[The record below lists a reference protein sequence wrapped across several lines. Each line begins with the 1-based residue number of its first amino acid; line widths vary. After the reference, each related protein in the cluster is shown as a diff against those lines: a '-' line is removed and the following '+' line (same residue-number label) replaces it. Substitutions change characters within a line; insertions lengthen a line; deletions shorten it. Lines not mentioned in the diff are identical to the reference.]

1 MTNKIALITGATAGI
16 GKETA
21 REIAKSGATT
31 VLVARNK
38 AKGEAV
44 VEELKRSTNNEKID
58 LLVADLSVI
67 SEIRRCA
74 DEFKSK
80 YDRLD
85 ILVNNAGAIFDKRET
100 TSDSLEK
107 TFALNHISYFLLTNL
122 LLDVIKQSQPA
133 RIVSV
138 SSAAHSFGKIDFDNL
153 QSEKSFSKL
162 GTYSNS
168 KLMNVLFTYE
178 LARRLK
184 ETKITANCLH
194 PGAVASDFGN
204 ELSGIFKLLVSFGRQ
219 FFFISSEKG
228 AETSVYLATSP
239 EVEDVT
245 GKYFDNKK
253 AVSSLKISSDE
264 DLQKRLWEKSE
275 KIVGQKF

>member
-1 MTNKIALITGATAGI
+1 MNKTILITGATAGI

-21 REIAKSGATT
+21 RGIAKTGANIVIVGRSKEKTAA
-31 VLVARNK
+31 VA
-38 AKGEAV
+38 
-44 VEELKRSTNNEKID
+44 EELKRSTNNEKIEF
-58 LLVADLSVI
+58 LVADLSLM

-100 TSDSLEK
+100 TADGLEK

-122 LLDVIKQSQPA
+122 LLDLIKQSQPA

-138 SSAAHSFGKIDFDNL
+138 SSAAHNFGKLDFDNL
-153 QSEKSFSKL
+153 QSEKSFGAL
-162 GTYSNS
+162 ATYSNS

-194 PGAVASDFGN
+194 PGGVASNFGDN
-204 ELSGIFKLLVSFGRQ
+204 MGGFFSYIVWFFKNTFA
-219 FFFISSEKG
+219 ISSEKG
-228 AETSVYLATSP
+228 AETSVFLATSP
-239 EVEDVT
+239 EVENVT

-253 AVSSLKISSDE
+253 AKDSSKISYDE
-264 DLQKRLWEKSE
+264 SLQKRLWEKSE
-275 KIVGQKF
+275 EIVGQKF